1 MDQRSRE
8 RREIRVLP
16 DDVVDQIAA
25 GEVIERPASV
35 VKELVENAFDAGAT
49 HVNIE
54 IDQGGRR
61 LIRVLDNGVGMSE
74 GEVRLALTRHATS
87 KLRTLDDLFT
97 LDTMGFRGEALPSI
111 ASVSRMSII
120 TRTRDQVAG
129 TQLEIEAGKVLR
141 VSEVG
146 APVGTQIEVRDLL
159 FNVPARLKFLKGQ
172 ATEAAHITDAVSKLA
187 MVHAGVHIRLRHGGR
202 VALDAPQHTSGLERA
217 RSILGARLGRTLHAA
232 VGSENGVRVEA
243 YLAGPDLAQTTTRST
258 YMFVGRRT
266 VKDRGLLQALAM
278 GYGELIP
285 RGRFPVAIL
294 RVDVPGSEVDVNV
307 HPQKL
312 EVRFS
317 DAQLVYAA
325 VRHVVRRGVAEAPWL
340 AEEQTGS
347 PVRMRATAHATPP
360 PGGPGQASRMATSHA
375 AETTRMLLPFGRA
388 AAPAPGPR
396 EPRVQRAEA
405 AEAPPAPGQPA
416 APARPVATDAP
427 ARPVATDAPAR
438 PISLHAPAARPGT
451 PPTGVPRREPA
462 APAMPAF
469 RERDD
474 LAARDE
480 RDDLAARD
488 ERDDLAERDERDDLA
503 ERDDAPAGAPG
514 RSAERADEEG
524 AGRSMARTAFPLA
537 PRDWQAITQEKRS
550 SRAAEAAPWPYA
562 RSRAGAASKPRTPD
576 AAAASAP
583 EPRTAADWARLAEIA
598 TRGASVAPPAQP
610 ASAPAG
616 SPAPVADAADAAQF
630 FTRLRYIGQL
640 DRTYLVC
647 EAGGEMVLVDQHAAH
662 ERVAFQ
668 RLRDRYEQ
676 RAVPVQRL
684 LFPKTLELA
693 PAQAAIAEDLRP
705 TLSDMGFELEP
716 FGGQTYALKSVPAG
730 LREGDVDD
738 VLTELLDE
746 LAERGGSRAL
756 EERLD
761 LALAT
766 IACHSAV
773 RAGDLLSDQ
782 EVHALFQ
789 SLDAVDFK
797 AHCPH
802 GRPVLLRIRVD
813 EIARRFGR

>member
-54 IDQGGRR
+54 IDHGGRR
-61 LIRVLDNGVGMSE
+61 LIRVLDNGIGMTES
-74 GEVRLALTRHATS
+74 EVRLALTRHATS
-87 KLRTLDDLFT
+87 KLRTLEDLFA

-120 TRTRDQVAG
+120 TRTRDQVAA
-129 TQLEIEAGKVLR
+129 TQLEIEAGRVLR
-141 VSEVG
+141 VGEVG

-159 FNVPARLKFLKGQ
+159 FNVPARLKFLKGH
-172 ATEAAHITDAVSKLA
+172 ATEAAHITDAVTKLA
-187 MVHAGVHIRLRHGGR
+187 MVHAGVHLRLRHGGR
-202 VALDAPQHTSGLERA
+202 VALDAPAHSSGLERA
-217 RSILGARLGRTLHAA
+217 RSILGARLGRSLHAA
-232 VGSENGVRVEA
+232 TGSENGVRVEA
-243 YLAGPDLAQTTTRST
+243 YLAAPDLAQTTTRST

-266 VKDRGLLQALAM
+266 IKDRGLLQALAM

-294 RVDVPGSEVDVNV
+294 RVDVPGGEVDVNV

-340 AEEQTGS
+340 AEEQVGS
-347 PVRMRATAHATPP
+347 PVRMRTTAPGTVP
-360 PGGPGQASRMATSHA
+360 PGGPGQASRMAASHA

-388 AAPAPGPR
+388 AAAPEAGAWEQRAQPAEPGP
-396 EPRVQRAEA
+396 
-405 AEAPPAPGQPA
+405 PGQPA
-416 APARPVATDAP
+416 LPVRSASPVPTD
-427 ARPVATDAPAR
+427 
-438 PISLHAPAARPGT
+438 APAARPGA
-451 PPTGVPRREPA
+451 PSP
-462 APAMPAF
+462 APADRPDEQGEGRF
-469 RERDD
+469 
-474 LAARDE
+474 LAKA
-480 RDDLAARD
+480 
-488 ERDDLAERDERDDLA
+488 
-503 ERDDAPAGAPG
+503 
-514 RSAERADEEG
+514 
-524 AGRSMARTAFPLA
+524 MFPLA
-537 PRDWQAITQEKRS
+537 PRDWQAITQEKRT
-550 SRAAEAAPWPYA
+550 SRAAEPAPWPYT
-562 RSRAGAASKPRTPD
+562 RGRPGAAGKQQMADAEAAGVPDPRPTAPD
-576 AAAASAP
+576 DPIDVADVADVRPGAPPEATTAAA
-583 EPRTAADWARLAEIA
+583 WARLAEIA
-598 TRGASVAPPAQP
+598 VGPRATAAPRAPASVSPAL
-610 ASAPAG
+610 PAG
-616 SPAPVADAADAAQF
+616 EERDAALF

-693 PAQAAIAEDLRP
+693 PAQAAIAEELRQ

-716 FGGQTYALKSVPAG
+716 FGGHTYALRAVPAG
-730 LREGDVDD
+730 LREGDVDG

-761 LALAT
+761 LVLAT

-773 RAGDLLSDQ
+773 RAGDLLGDQ
-782 EVHALFQ
+782 EVRALFE

>member
-54 IDQGGRR
+54 IDHGGRH
-61 LIRVLDNGVGMSE
+61 LIRVLDNGTGMTES
-74 GEVRLALTRHATS
+74 EVRLALTRHATS
-87 KLRTLDDLFT
+87 KLRTLEDLFV

-129 TQLEIEAGKVLR
+129 AQLEIEAGRVLR
-141 VSEVG
+141 VAEVG

-159 FNVPARLKFLKGQ
+159 FNVPARLKFLKGH
-172 ATEAAHITDAVSKLA
+172 ATEAAHITDAVTKLA
-187 MVHAGVHIRLRHGGR
+187 MVHAGVHLRLRHGGR
-202 VALDAPQHTSGLERA
+202 VALDAPAHSSGLERA
-217 RSILGARLGRTLHAA
+217 RSILGARLGRSLHAA
-232 VGSENGVRVEA
+232 TGSENGVRVEA
-243 YLAGPDLAQTTTRST
+243 YLAAPDLAQTTTRST

-266 VKDRGLLQALAM
+266 IKDRGLLQALAM

-294 RVDVPGSEVDVNV
+294 RVDVPGGEVDVNV

-340 AEEQTGS
+340 AEEQVGS
-347 PVRMRATAHATPP
+347 PVRMRATAPGTAP
-360 PGGPGQASRMATSHA
+360 PGGPGQASRMAASHA

-388 AAPAPGPR
+388 AAAPETGAW
-396 EPRVQRAEA
+396 EQRAQP
-405 AEAPPAPGQPA
+405 AEPSLPGQPA
-416 APARPVATDAP
+416 LPVRSASPVRPLPTD
-427 ARPVATDAPAR
+427 
-438 PISLHAPAARPGT
+438 APAARPVA
-451 PPTGVPRREPA
+451 PLP
-462 APAMPAF
+462 APADHPDEQGEGRF
-469 RERDD
+469 
-474 LAARDE
+474 LAKA
-480 RDDLAARD
+480 
-488 ERDDLAERDERDDLA
+488 
-503 ERDDAPAGAPG
+503 
-514 RSAERADEEG
+514 
-524 AGRSMARTAFPLA
+524 TFPLA
-537 PRDWQAITQEKRS
+537 PRDWQAITQEKRT
-550 SRAAEAAPWPYA
+550 SRAAEPAPWPYT
-562 RSRAGAASKPRTPD
+562 RGRPGAAGKPQMADAEAAGVPGPRPATPD
-576 AAAASAP
+576 PRPETTPDVAPDDPIDVAAVRPGAPPEATTAAA
-583 EPRTAADWARLAEIA
+583 WARLAEIA
-598 TRGASVAPPAQP
+598 VGPSAPAAPRAPASVSPAQP
-610 ASAPAG
+610 AG
-616 SPAPVADAADAAQF
+616 DGRDAALF

-668 RLRDRYEQ
+668 RLRDRYQQ

-684 LFPKTLELA
+684 LFPKTLDLA
-693 PAQAAIAEDLRP
+693 PAQAAIAEELRQ

-716 FGGQTYALKSVPAG
+716 FGGHTYALKAVPAG
-730 LREGDVDD
+730 LREGDVDG
-738 VLTELLDE
+738 VLAELLDE

-782 EVHALFQ
+782 EVRALFQ

>member
-54 IDQGGRR
+54 VDHGGRR
-61 LIRVLDNGVGMSE
+61 LIRVLDNGTGMTES
-74 GEVRLALTRHATS
+74 EVRLALTRHATS
-87 KLRTLDDLFT
+87 KLRALEDLFT

-129 TQLEIEAGKVLR
+129 TQLEIEAGRVLR
-141 VSEVG
+141 VAEVG

-159 FNVPARLKFLKGQ
+159 FNVPARLKFLKGH
-172 ATEAAHITDAVSKLA
+172 ATEAAHITDAVTKLA
-187 MVHAGVHIRLRHGGR
+187 MVHAGVHLRLRHGGR
-202 VALDAPQHTSGLERA
+202 VALDAPAHSSGLERA
-217 RSILGARLGRTLHAA
+217 RSILGARLGRGLHAA
-232 VGSENGVRVEA
+232 TGSENGVRVEA
-243 YLAGPDLAQTTTRST
+243 YLAAPDLAQTTTRST

-266 VKDRGLLQALAM
+266 IKDRGLLQALAM

-294 RVDVPGSEVDVNV
+294 RVDVPGGEVDVNV

-325 VRHVVRRGVAEAPWL
+325 VRHAVRRGVAEAPWL
-340 AEEQTGS
+340 AEEQVGS
-347 PVRMRATAHATPP
+347 PVRMRATIPGAAPPGPGTVP
-360 PGGPGQASRMATSHA
+360 PGGPGQASRMAASHA

-388 AAPAPGPR
+388 AAAPEAGAW
-396 EPRVQRAEA
+396 EPRGQRAQ
-405 AEAPPAPGQPA
+405 PPEPALPGQPA
-416 APARPVATDAP
+416 LPVRPASPVRPVQTDEP
-427 ARPVATDAPAR
+427 AV
-438 PISLHAPAARPGT
+438 RPGA
-451 PPTGVPRREPA
+451 PLAAPVREPA
-462 APAMPAF
+462 LPALADREDEPGEAAGGRGAAPADRP
-469 RERDD
+469 
-474 LAARDE
+474 
-480 RDDLAARD
+480 
-488 ERDDLAERDERDDLA
+488 
-503 ERDDAPAGAPG
+503 
-514 RSAERADEEG
+514 DEEG
-524 AGRSMARTAFPLA
+524 AGRFLARAVFPLA
-537 PRDWQAITQEKRS
+537 PRDWQAITQEKRT
-550 SRAAEAAPWPYA
+550 SRAAEPAPWPYT
-562 RSRAGAASKPRTPD
+562 RGRLGAAGKEQMADAEAAGVPDPASATTPQVAD
-576 AAAASAP
+576 VRPGAPPEATTAAA
-583 EPRTAADWARLAEIA
+583 WARLAEIA
-598 TRGASVAPPAQP
+598 VGPSAPAAPRAPAAVSPAQP
-610 ASAPAG
+610 TGDRSE
-616 SPAPVADAADAAQF
+616 AALF

-668 RLRDRYEQ
+668 RLRERYQQ

-684 LFPKTLELA
+684 LFPKTLDLA
-693 PAQAAIAEDLRP
+693 PAQAAIAEELRQ

-716 FGGQTYALKSVPAG
+716 FGGHTYALKAVPAG
-730 LREGDVDD
+730 LHEGDVDG
-738 VLTELLDE
+738 VLAELLDE

-782 EVHALFQ
+782 EVRALFQ
-789 SLDAVDFK
+789 SLDAVEFK